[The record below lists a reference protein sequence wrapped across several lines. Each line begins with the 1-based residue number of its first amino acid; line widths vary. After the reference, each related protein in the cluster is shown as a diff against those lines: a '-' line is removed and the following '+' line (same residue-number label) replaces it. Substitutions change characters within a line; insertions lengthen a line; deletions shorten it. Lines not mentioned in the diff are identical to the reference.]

1 MQPAF
6 LILLRLVA
14 LVVPFYILIKGRGV
28 AVAFD
33 ISIAAMFVVNTAWHV
48 GYYVYV

>member
-1 MQPAF
+1 MRLAI

-14 LVVPFYILIKGRGV
+14 VVVPFYVLIKGRGI
-28 AVAFD
+28 AAAFNV
-33 ISIAAMFVVNTAWHV
+33 SIAAMFVVNTAWHV